1 MVDPSYSLFIESRST
16 YYPSPN
22 SNVQA
27 QHLSYFKFI
36 GRMIGKA
43 ILEEILLD
51 CYFKKS
57 FYKLITGEYLHFNDL
72 KDFDDDLSKN
82 YQETLNLDAEL
93 LCATFVIVIDNFGE
107 NYEHELIENGKNI
120 PVTNDNKHLYI
131 EKMCHFK
138 LYGQIQK

>member
-82 YQETLNLDAEL
+82 Y
-93 LCATFVIVIDNFGE
+93 
-107 NYEHELIENGKNI
+107 
-120 PVTNDNKHLYI
+120 
-131 EKMCHFK
+131 
-138 LYGQIQK
+138 